1 MKKAIVLGAAMLLA
15 GAAAFA
21 ADEKKASVLF
31 SGAFK
36 AGYNFDFVQFN
47 KDTKKGKKQQFGYYT
62 DDDDKNEGEFD
73 LNVADAD
80 GIWKL
85 TFRQDD
91 GNLFGDFNF
100 RTKAVIDVGKSLK
113 SAGVDMGDVSAK
125 LTFGR
130 YSGETLNNAFLDL
143 EGNHWQRVKT
153 NGSYS
158 VGLEAGYG
166 KLVGLQFIVD
176 PTKNAS
182 TSKSGDATYGFA
194 VTSTP
199 IDGVKVA
206 VDFSRHGK
214 STQYGTKTETTD
226 PYSLDTKTG
235 KIKGTETKTFSAV
248 EDYAIGLSTTVDIN
262 KFANI
267 DKLTLVGSGYYTFRR
282 FGEFGKAGAVEKD
295 VNKQNFG
302 AALKVGYDK
311 VNGWIEYNYAE
322 DNNDADGNGVGEQWM
337 KALVNLGG
345 LVGVKGLG
353 LDAYYM
359 QRSFDDTWF
368 SVGADVSYK
377 LAGVTYG
384 LKAEFTDKDLSKTDS
399 TTTFRVRP
407 SVLIEF

>member
-21 ADEKKASVLF
+21 ADEKKASVIF

-47 KDTKKGKKQQFGYYT
+47 KDTHDGKKQQFGYYT

-73 LNVADAD
+73 LNVSDAD

-214 STQYGTKTETTD
+214 STQYGYNATATATK
-226 PYSLDTKTG
+226 PVVV
-235 KIKGTETKTFSAV
+235 V
-248 EDYAIGLSTTVDIN
+248 EDYAVGASTTVDIN
-262 KFANI
+262 KFVNV

-282 FGEFGKAGAVEKD
+282 FGTFGTEED

-302 AALKVGYDK
+302 AALKVGYGK
-311 VNGWIEYNYAE
+311 VDGWLEYNYAE
-322 DNNDADGNGVGEQWM
+322 DNIDADGNGVGEQWM

-384 LKAEFTDKDLSKTDS
+384 LKAEFTDKDLSKTES

>member
-1 MKKAIVLGAAMLLA
+1 M
-15 GAAAFA
+15 
-21 ADEKKASVLF
+21 
-31 SGAFK
+31 
-36 AGYNFDFVQFN
+36 FVGCSTHDVRL
-47 KDTKKGKKQQFGYYT
+47 K
-62 DDDDKNEGEFD
+62 GEFN

-158 VGLEAGYG
+158 VGLEASYG
-166 KLVGLQFIVD
+166 KLVGVQFIVD

-182 TSKSGDATYGFA
+182 VSKPVDATYGFA

-199 IDGVKVA
+199 IDDVKVA

-214 STQYGTKTETTD
+214 STQYSSKATSTYT
-226 PYSLDTKTG
+226 LDADTG
-235 KIKGTETKTFSAV
+235 KIKATTTVSRV
-248 EDYAIGLSTTVDIN
+248 EQYAIGASATVDVN
-262 KFANI
+262 KFINV
-267 DKLTLVGSGYYTFRR
+267 DKLTLVGSGYYTF
-282 FGEFGKAGAVEKD
+282 GEFSKFETKKD
-295 VNKQNFG
+295 EAKHNFG
-302 AALKVGYDK
+302 FATKVGYVKID
-311 VNGWIEYNYAE
+311 GWIEYNYAQ
-322 DNNDADGNGVGEQWM
+322 DNNDADGNGVEEQWI

-345 LVGVKGLG
+345 LVWCEGSWPGCLLYAEIVRRH
-353 LDAYYM
+353 M
-359 QRSFDDTWF
+359 VQRWCRC
-368 SVGADVSYK
+368 K
-377 LAGVTYG
+377 LQACWCH
-384 LKAEFTDKDLSKTDS
+384 L
-399 TTTFRVRP
+399 
-407 SVLIEF
+407 

>member
-1 MKKAIVLGAAMLLA
+1 MLLA

-47 KDTKKGKKQQFGYYT
+47 KDTDEGKKQQFGYYT
-62 DDDDKNEGEFD
+62 DDDDNNEGEFD

-91 GNLFGDFNF
+91 GKLFGDFNF

-176 PTKNAS
+176 PTKNVKG
-182 TSKSGDATYGFA
+182 TSKDGDATYGFA

-214 STQYGTKTETTD
+214 STQYGYNATATATK
-226 PYSLDTKTG
+226 PVV
-235 KIKGTETKTFSAV
+235 V
-248 EDYAIGLSTTVDIN
+248 EDYAVGASTTVDIN
-262 KFANI
+262 KFVNV

-282 FGEFGKAGAVEKD
+282 FGTFGTEED

-311 VNGWIEYNYAE
+311 VDGWLEYNYAE
-322 DNNDADGNGVGEQWM
+322 DNIDADGNGVGEQWM

>member
-1 MKKAIVLGAAMLLA
+1 MLLA

-21 ADEKKASVLF
+21 ADVKF

-36 AGYNFDFVQFN
+36 AGYNFDFYQFHE
-47 KDTKKGKKQQFGYYT
+47 DTDEGKKQQFGYFT
-62 DDDDKNEGEFD
+62 DDSDNNEGEFD

-91 GNLFGDFNF
+91 GKLFGDFNF

-176 PTKNAS
+176 PTKNVKG
-182 TSKSGDATYGFA
+182 TSKDGDATYGFA

-214 STQYGTKTETTD
+214 STQYGYNATATATK
-226 PYSLDTKTG
+226 PVV
-235 KIKGTETKTFSAV
+235 V
-248 EDYAIGLSTTVDIN
+248 EDYAVGASTTVDIN
-262 KFANI
+262 KFVNV

-282 FGEFGKAGAVEKD
+282 FGTFGTEED

-311 VNGWIEYNYAE
+311 VDGWLEYNYAE
-322 DNNDADGNGVGEQWM
+322 DNIDADGNGVGEQWM

>member
-21 ADEKKASVLF
+21 ADVKF

-36 AGYNFDFVQFN
+36 AGYNFDFYQFHE
-47 KDTKKGKKQQFGYYT
+47 DTAEGKKQQFGYYT
-62 DDDDKNEGEFD
+62 DDSDNNEGEFD

-113 SAGVDMGDVSAK
+113 SAGIDMGDVSAK

-153 NGSYS
+153 NGKYS
-158 VGLEAGYG
+158 IGLEAGYG
-166 KLVGLQFIVD
+166 NLVGVQFIAD
-176 PTKNAS
+176 PTKNVEG
-182 TSKSGDATYGFA
+182 TSKGGDATYGFA

-214 STQYGTKTETTD
+214 STQYGYDAT
-226 PYSLDTKTG
+226 
-235 KIKGTETKTFSAV
+235 AV
-248 EDYAIGLSTTVDIN
+248 AEDYAVGVSSTVDIN
-262 KFANI
+262 KFANV

-282 FGEFGKAGAVEKD
+282 FGTFGTEED

-302 AALKVGYDK
+302 VALKVGYDK
-311 VNGWIEYNYAE
+311 VDGWLEYNYAE
-322 DNNDADGNGVGEQWM
+322 DNIDADGNGVGEQWM

-384 LKAEFTDKDLSKTDS
+384 LKAEFTDKDLSKTES

>member
-47 KDTKKGKKQQFGYYT
+47 KDTHDGKKQQFGYYT

-91 GNLFGDFNF
+91 GKLFGDFNF

-158 VGLEAGYG
+158 VGLEVGYG

-199 IDGVKVA
+199 VDGVKVA

-214 STQYGTKTETTD
+214 STQYGYDATTV
-226 PYSLDTKTG
+226 
-235 KIKGTETKTFSAV
+235 A
-248 EDYAIGLSTTVDIN
+248 EDYAVGVSSTVDIN
-262 KFANI
+262 KFVNV

-282 FGEFGKAGAVEKD
+282 FGTFGTEED

-311 VNGWIEYNYAE
+311 VDGWLEYNYAE
-322 DNNDADGNGVGEQWM
+322 DNIDADGNGVGEQWV

-384 LKAEFTDKDLSKTDS
+384 LKAEFTDKDLSKTKS

>member
-47 KDTKKGKKQQFGYYT
+47 KDTHDGKKQQFGYYT

-73 LNVADAD
+73 LNVSDAD

-91 GNLFGDFNF
+91 GKLFGDFNF

-214 STQYGTKTETTD
+214 STQYGYNATATATK
-226 PYSLDTKTG
+226 PVVV
-235 KIKGTETKTFSAV
+235 V
-248 EDYAIGLSTTVDIN
+248 EDYAVGASTTVDIN
-262 KFANI
+262 KFVNV

-282 FGEFGKAGAVEKD
+282 FGTFGTEED

-302 AALKVGYDK
+302 AALKVGYGK
-311 VNGWIEYNYAE
+311 VDGWLEYNYAE
-322 DNNDADGNGVGEQWM
+322 DNIDADGNGVGEQWM

-384 LKAEFTDKDLSKTDS
+384 LKAEFTDKDLSKTES

>member
-1 MKKAIVLGAAMLLA
+1 M
-15 GAAAFA
+15 
-21 ADEKKASVLF
+21 
-31 SGAFK
+31 
-36 AGYNFDFVQFN
+36 
-47 KDTKKGKKQQFGYYT
+47 
-62 DDDDKNEGEFD
+62 
-73 LNVADAD
+73 NVADAD

-158 VGLEAGYG
+158 VGLEVGYG

-199 IDGVKVA
+199 VDGVKVA

-214 STQYGTKTETTD
+214 STQYGYDATTV
-226 PYSLDTKTG
+226 
-235 KIKGTETKTFSAV
+235 A
-248 EDYAIGLSTTVDIN
+248 EDYAVGVSSTVDIN
-262 KFANI
+262 KFVNV

-282 FGEFGKAGAVEKD
+282 FGTFGTEED

-311 VNGWIEYNYAE
+311 VDGWLEYNYAE
-322 DNNDADGNGVGEQWM
+322 DNIDADGNGVGEQWM

-384 LKAEFTDKDLSKTDS
+384 LKAEFTDKDLSKTKS

>member
-21 ADEKKASVLF
+21 ADEKKASVIF

-47 KDTKKGKKQQFGYYT
+47 KDTHDGKKQQFGYYT

-199 IDGVKVA
+199 VDGVKVA

-214 STQYGTKTETTD
+214 STQYGYNATATATK
-226 PYSLDTKTG
+226 PVV
-235 KIKGTETKTFSAV
+235 V
-248 EDYAIGLSTTVDIN
+248 EDYAVGASTTVDIN
-262 KFANI
+262 KFVNV

-282 FGEFGKAGAVEKD
+282 FGTLGTEED

-311 VNGWIEYNYAE
+311 VDGWLEYNYAE
-322 DNNDADGNGVGEQWM
+322 DNIDADDNGVGEQWM

-384 LKAEFTDKDLSKTDS
+384 LKAEFTDKDLSKTNS